1 MNQDLPSPQSPTGR
15 VIQPPQQSTGR
26 EYPGRPILGVAG
38 LIFEGR
44 SALLIKR
51 GKEPGLGRWSIP
63 GGAVRIGETLTRALV
78 REMAE
83 EVALEVEV
91 GPLVEVIE
99 RIFPDADGRV
109 LYHYVVLDYL
119 CFSGSGRPRPGSDAA
134 EVRYVPQDEWPA
146 YGLPSI
152 TLRVLNQGLA
162 LAENLKNGKGPKD

>member
-1 MNQDLPSPQSPTGR
+1 M
-15 VIQPPQQSTGR
+15 GR
-26 EYPGRPILGVAG
+26 EYPSRPILGVAG
-38 LIFEGR
+38 LVFEGR

-63 GGAVRIGETLTRALV
+63 GGAVRVGETLTQALV

-83 EVALEVEV
+83 EVGLEVEV

-99 RIFPDADGRV
+99 RIYPDPEGRV

-119 CFSGSGRPRPGSDAA
+119 CFPGPGRLRPGSDAVEA
-134 EVRYVPQDEWPA
+134 RYVHQDEWPA

-152 TLRVLNQGLA
+152 TVRVLNQGLA
-162 LAENLKNGKGPKD
+162 LAAALKEGTRPID